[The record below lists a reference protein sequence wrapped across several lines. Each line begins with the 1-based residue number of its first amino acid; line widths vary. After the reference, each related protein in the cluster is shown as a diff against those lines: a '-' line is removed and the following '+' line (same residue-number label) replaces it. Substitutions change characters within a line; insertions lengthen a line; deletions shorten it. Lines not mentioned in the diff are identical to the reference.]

1 MKKILLS
8 AALLLCIASFGQIS
22 EYNKTTKFKQNFGD
36 WSKNKASEMFMTEQ
50 NPVGYKNSYDELKR
64 VLDFYGLDI
73 TESFKNNS
81 LLSSGTSIQDF
92 TKMSNDIYLEIAD
105 VNMMWETKSGNR
117 IFFIC
122 SKDSNGVLI
131 KPKM

>member
-8 AALLLCIASFGQIS
+8 AAFLLCIASFGQIS

-36 WSKNKASEMFMTEQ
+36 WSKNNASEMFMTEQ
-50 NPVGYKNSYDELKR
+50 NPVGYKNTYDELKR
-64 VLDFYGLDI
+64 VLDFYELDI
-73 TESFKNNS
+73 TESLKNNS

-122 SKDSNGVLI
+122 SKNSNSVLI

>member
-36 WSKNKASEMFMTEQ
+36 WSKNNASEMFMTEQ